1 MTTKSFLSR
10 TTSLVAIAALLGGS
24 VSTLSAGDEP
34 PMLEPAPAASGV
46 EANFHVG
53 YSSDYIFR
61 GVNNGPDLFEFGLD
75 FGGSGS
81 APVLGDVDWSA
92 GLWYGSFGAAST

>member
-10 TTSLVAIAALLGGS
+10 PTSLVAIAALLGGS

-34 PMLEPAPAASGV
+34 PILEPTFAPVASGI

-61 GVNNGPDLFEFGLD
+61 GTNN
-75 FGGSGS
+75 
-81 APVLGDVDWSA
+81 
-92 GLWYGSFGAAST
+92 TT